1 MNKCIKCGG
10 VDIHVKYR
18 KSSVDYTL
26 FEQERKPI
34 QTPSGEH
41 LSNYCRTCQY
51 VWASPCEDAKELN
64 DIFQRLGLTMLDGGM
79 VSISGVKITPDLFDA
94 RIYLSFFKV
103 NDAVTALQM
112 IKDKSF
118 EIKKELT
125 SRVRHQLRSMPQ
137 LSFYIDDTLDYVDK
151 IEKLF
156 KDIKSE
162 EDKNNPKK

>member
-1 MNKCIKCGG
+1 MIEGKRQKQ
-10 VDIHVKYR
+10 VAAV
-18 KSSVDYTL
+18 L
-26 FEQERKPI
+26 E
-34 QTPSGEH
+34 
-41 LSNYCRTCQY
+41 
-51 VWASPCEDAKELN
+51 KELN
-64 DIFQRLGLTMLDGGM
+64 DIFQRLGLSMLDGGM
-79 VSISGVKITPDLFDA
+79 VSISGVKITPDLFDV